1 LEGHQE
7 TPFDS
12 HSDRLLIERVQAGDM
27 KAAEAIFRR
36 YHAPIYGLVSR
47 MVRRGPETEDLVQDV
62 FLKTFKGI
70 GGFKGASS
78 FKTWLYQ
85 IATNTCLNHLAR
97 AERKFI
103 HESLEHSFGD
113 DGGLTLGERLAS
125 PGPVP
130 EEAALAAE
138 VFRRVDEAIDRL
150 TPEFKAVLVLRDMHD
165 FTYDDVARA
174 LDLNIGTVK
183 SRLARAR
190 KQVQQWIGDLV

>member
-1 LEGHQE
+1 LEGQLDS
-7 TPFDS
+7 PFDS
-12 HSDRLLIERVQAGDM
+12 QSDRLLIERVQAGDM

-47 MVRRGPETEDLVQDV
+47 MMRKGPETEDLVQDV

-85 IATNTCLNHLAR
+85 IATNTCLNQLAR
-97 AERKFI
+97 AERKYI
-103 HESLEHSFGD
+103 HDSLEQSTGD
-113 DGGLTLGERLAS
+113 DGELTWGERLAS
-125 PGPVP
+125 SDPQP
-130 EEAALAAE
+130 EETALAAE
-138 VFRRVDEAIDRL
+138 VFRRVDEAIDKL
-150 TPEFKAVLVLRDMHD
+150 SPEFKAVLILRDMHD
-165 FTYDDVARA
+165 FTYDDMARA